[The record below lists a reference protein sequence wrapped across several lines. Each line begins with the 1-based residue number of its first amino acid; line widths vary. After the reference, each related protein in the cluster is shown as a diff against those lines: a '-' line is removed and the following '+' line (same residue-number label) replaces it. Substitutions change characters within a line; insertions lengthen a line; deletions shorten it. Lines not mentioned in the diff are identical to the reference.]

1 MFVQS
6 ARFVEE
12 HRRGGNQRL
21 SIYGQERVEETVKL
35 CKMNLAV
42 HGLEGQVSQ
51 SAEPLPHVSRR
62 RGVLRTRRVGWKPH
76 RSSRGYSAIS
86 ASPDPELRR
95 PLHRSCRCW
104 RDLQHSSG
112 GPNEASQFASDRGQ
126 HLVWPDPTA
135 QMPIARMQP
144 QLGMPGQVH
153 DGFGHIRLPLF
164 ECASHTWGM
173 PRMVSGLAE
182 HVPQQPVARLGD
194 WSTMLLAASRR
205 LRGNHAGAGH
215 ELRCRSEAAQ
225 YRTCRC
231 CIISTGPAS
240 TYVALRG
247 MSFVRP
253 RRATY
258 VEAGPSMLTRRCVWP
273 KIPR

>member
-1 MFVQS
+1 NIEGDAFGKVYEYFLGKFAIAEGAKGGEYFTPTSIVRLIVETIEPFNGKILDPACGSGGMFVQS

-21 SIYGQERVEETVKL
+21 SIYGKERVEETVKL

-153 DGFGHIRLPLF
+153 AGFGHIRLPLF

-205 LRGNHAGAGH
+205 LRGNHAGVGH
-215 ELRCRSEAAQ
+215 E
-225 YRTCRC
+225 
-231 CIISTGPAS
+231 
-240 TYVALRG
+240 
-247 MSFVRP
+247 
-253 RRATY
+253 
-258 VEAGPSMLTRRCVWP
+258 
-273 KIPR
+273 